1 MRFIQL
7 RGRFLVELNEVIV
20 LLQLFASVAPIL
32 LVETGVEGNEEESEL
47 DDLAGKVWIFYSVNT
62 NFC

>member
-1 MRFIQL
+1 MRLWRIS
-7 RGRFLVELNEVIV
+7 VS
-20 LLQLFASVAPIL
+20 LQLFASVAPIL
-32 LVETGVEGNEEESEL
+32 LVEIGVEGNEEESEL